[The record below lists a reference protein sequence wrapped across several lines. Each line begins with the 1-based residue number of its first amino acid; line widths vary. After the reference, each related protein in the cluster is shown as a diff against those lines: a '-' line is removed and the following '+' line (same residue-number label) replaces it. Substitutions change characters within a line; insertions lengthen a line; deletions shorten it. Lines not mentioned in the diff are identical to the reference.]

1 MTRHVTLDSVE
12 VVSKRQVVEAS
23 SSSSMISVRTGI
35 IVSNPYSGEYEVT
48 PTTEEQT
55 LATAG
60 KTLARDVVVAPI
72 PRNYGLITYNG
83 SVLTVS

>member
-1 MTRHVTLDSVE
+1 MTRHITLDSVE
-12 VVSKRQVVEAS
+12 VASKRHVVEATS
-23 SSSSMISVRTGI
+23 SSSTISVRTGL
-35 IVSNPYSGEYEVT
+35 IVGNPYSGEYEVT

-83 SVLTVS
+83 SILTVS